1 MNSVHITLNY
11 SWDAIEA
18 SNASSSAVIA
28 PSFLDFSKVI
38 AKIVQRISTAPT
50 RSVNKGCWLNTTTC
64 NHSLSIKTPGIAEFR
79 IYQWCTWTPN
89 AIRICSDLI
98 IFITHWNVLFDR
110 YFCCPEKSR
119 LNSWWHICVH
129 TCVFKEIKKINK
141 HSHLTEVTTEGVSKV
156 TAHMRP
162 YCWAMPRR
170 AIPGRFK
177 VDQSFSELNGPIL
190 IASSQSWTA
199 SWGSWRRREG
209 FPRAARPTPAHIVV
223 ARPMNSILT
232 DFLEKR

>member
-98 IFITHWNVLFDR
+98 IFITHRNVLFDEF
-110 YFCCPEKSR
+110 FCCPEKSR

-129 TCVFKEIKKINK
+129 TCVFKEIKKNK
-141 HSHLTEVTTEGVSKV
+141 QTFAPDRSHNWRSLKGYSPYEAILLSHTQKGNTWRVQSALISQPNWMGQYLWQAANHELPVEDHEEGERVSQGQQGQ
-156 TAHMRP
+156 HQR
-162 YCWAMPRR
+162 
-170 AIPGRFK
+170 
-177 VDQSFSELNGPIL
+177 IL
-190 IASSQSWTA
+190 W
-199 SWGSWRRREG
+199 
-209 FPRAARPTPAHIVV
+209 
-223 ARPMNSILT
+223 
-232 DFLEKR
+232 